1 MDCKQIHKIM
11 HSLFRGIKNAN
22 VLWKHRLVHGFGME
36 KALKCVA
43 AFW

>member
-22 VLWKHRLVHGFGME
+22 VLWKHKLLHGFGME
-36 KALKCVA
+36 GENALM
-43 AFW
+43 